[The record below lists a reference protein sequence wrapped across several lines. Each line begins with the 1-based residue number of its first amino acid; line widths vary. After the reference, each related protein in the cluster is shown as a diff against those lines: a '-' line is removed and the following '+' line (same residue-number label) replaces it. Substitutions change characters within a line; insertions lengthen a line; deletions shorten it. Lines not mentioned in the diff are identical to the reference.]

1 MLEVVALGGLGE
13 FGMNML
19 ALTWGETTIV
29 VDAGVMFPDPELLGV
44 DRIIPDLTYLQ
55 QKGRAAA
62 LVLTHGHEDHIGGV
76 PHVLALVDGPIYGTP
91 LTLAMV
97 EPKLEEHGIDGRELI
112 AVKPHDRV
120 TVGPFEIEFIRVTH
134 SIPDCV
140 ALAIHTPAGV
150 IVHTG
155 DFKIDQTPLDGEH
168 FDVHRFAQLGSEGV
182 LALFADST
190 NIDRRGFTGS
200 EREVVD
206 AFEEVFTSAP
216 GKLIV
221 AAFASSIY
229 RMQILVD
236 LAAQFDRKVAFIGRG
251 MIRNSE
257 IAQRLGYLRIP
268 AGVQIRDSQVGD
280 YPAQDVLCLS
290 TGSQG
295 EPMSAL
301 SRIAIDD
308 HRHVKV
314 GPDDT
319 VVLSARSIP
328 GNEKAIGRVINHLA
342 RRGAEVIYEG
352 IKHVHVSGHGSE
364 EELKL
369 MLSLVKPR
377 FFIPVHGEYRQLSQH
392 GRVAARVFEGRD
404 PRPEILLAE
413 NGDILQFDV
422 DGARIAGKAPVG
434 RILIDDTRTGEV
446 GDEVLRD
453 RRHLAEDGLVVPV
466 VAINKQ
472 TGMLEGVPDIITRG
486 FVMENSAG
494 AARGRRAPAGRGR
507 RSGQPRGAHRS
518 GADQGEAA
526 RRAAPL
532 LSETFGTTAVRAAR
546 HHGDLTREWIDGFA
560 PGQRI
565 RRRGAVRG
573 RAASGSSRSPAT
585 SRATRSG
592 SSAPARMPTPPTSPG
607 GSARSSPSC
616 RFSCSA
622 TRPTSVRRRW

>member
-1 MLEVVALGGLGE
+1 MGLIRMLEIVALGGLGE

-55 QKGRAAA
+55 QKGRVAA

-76 PHVLALVDGPIYGTP
+76 AHAVPLVDGPVYGTP
-91 LTLAMV
+91 LTLALV
-97 EPKLEEHGIDGRELI
+97 APKLEEHGIEGTQLVPVR
-112 AVKPHDRV
+112 PRDRV
-120 TVGPFEIEFIRVTH
+120 AVGPFSIEFIRVTH

-155 DFKIDQTPLDGEH
+155 DFKIDQTPIDGEH
-168 FDVHRFAQLGSEGV
+168 FDIHRFAALGAEGV

-200 EREVVD
+200 ELEVVE
-206 AFEEVFTSAP
+206 ACGEIFASAR

-236 LAAQFDRKVAFIGRG
+236 LAAQFDRKIAFVGRG
-251 MIRNSE
+251 MMQNSE
-257 IAQRLGYLRIP
+257 IALRLGHLRIP
-268 AGVQIRDSQVGD
+268 AGMQIRDSEVGS

-290 TGSQG
+290 TGTQG
-295 EPMSAL
+295 EPASAL

-314 GPDDT
+314 GEDDT
-319 VVLSARSIP
+319 VVISARSIP
-328 GNEKAIGRVINHLA
+328 GNEKAIGRVINHLG
-342 RRGAEVIYEG
+342 RRGADVIHEG

-392 GRVAARVFEGRD
+392 ARVARRVFAGAN
-404 PRPEILLAE
+404 PPPAILLAE
-413 NGDILQFDV
+413 NGDVIVFDEA
-422 DGARIAGKAPVG
+422 GGRIAGKATVG
-434 RILIDDTRTGEV
+434 RVLIDDTRTGEV

-472 TGMLEGVPDIITRG
+472 TGALEGVPDIITRG
-486 FVMENSAG
+486 FVMEDSQALLADG
-494 AARGRRAPAGRGR
+494 ARLLSDVVAQTSLEERTDQGLIKEKLRVELRRFFRKRSGRRPFVL
-507 RSGQPRGAHRS
+507 PVIM
-518 GADQGEAA
+518 E
-526 RRAAPL
+526 
-532 LSETFGTTAVRAAR
+532 
-546 HHGDLTREWIDGFA
+546 I
-560 PGQRI
+560 
-565 RRRGAVRG
+565 
-573 RAASGSSRSPAT
+573 
-585 SRATRSG
+585 
-592 SSAPARMPTPPTSPG
+592 
-607 GSARSSPSC
+607 
-616 RFSCSA
+616 
-622 TRPTSVRRRW
+622 

>member
-1 MLEVVALGGLGE
+1 MLEVVPLGGLGE

-19 ALTWGETTIV
+19 ALTLGATTIL

-44 DRIIPDLTYLQ
+44 DRIIPDLAYLQ

-62 LVLTHGHEDHIGGV
+62 LVLTHGHEDHIGAV
-76 PHVLALVDGPIYGTP
+76 PHVAPLVDGPIYATP
-91 LTLAMV
+91 LTLALV
-97 EPKLEEHGIDGRELI
+97 EPKLAEHDLTGANPLVPVRPRE
-112 AVKPHDRV
+112 RV
-120 TVGPFEIEFIRVTH
+120 TVGPFAIEFIRVTH
-134 SIPDCV
+134 SMPDCV
-140 ALAIHTPAGV
+140 ALAIHTPFGV

-155 DFKIDQTPLDGEH
+155 DFKIDQTPIDGEH
-168 FDVHRFAQLGSEGV
+168 FDVHRFAQLGGEGA

-200 EREVVD
+200 ERDVTE
-206 AFEEVFTSAP
+206 AFEEIFSSAT

-236 LAAQFDRKVAFIGRG
+236 LAAQFDRKVAFVGRG
-251 MIRNSE
+251 MIQNSE

-268 AGVQIRDSQVGD
+268 AGVQIRDSDVGN

-308 HRHVKV
+308 HRFVKV
-314 GPDDT
+314 AEDDI
-319 VVLSARSIP
+319 VVISARAIP

-342 RRGAEVIYEG
+342 RRGADVIHEG

-369 MLSLVKPR
+369 MLSLVRPR
-377 FFIPVHGEYRQLSQH
+377 YFIPIHGEYRQLSQH
-392 GRVAARVFEGRD
+392 ARVAKRVFAGRE
-404 PRPEILLAE
+404 PRPETLLVE
-413 NGDILQFDV
+413 NGDVLVFDEA
-422 DGARIAGKAPVG
+422 GARVAGKAPVG
-434 RILIDDTRTGEV
+434 RVLIDDTRTGEV

-472 TGMLEGVPDIITRG
+472 TGALEGLPDIITRG
-486 FVMENSAG
+486 FVMEDSQALLADG
-494 AARGRRAPAGRGR
+494 ARVLSEVIERASVEERTDQGLIKEKLRVELRRFFRKRSGRRPFVL
-507 RSGQPRGAHRS
+507 PVIM
-518 GADQGEAA
+518 E
-526 RRAAPL
+526 
-532 LSETFGTTAVRAAR
+532 
-546 HHGDLTREWIDGFA
+546 I
-560 PGQRI
+560 
-565 RRRGAVRG
+565 
-573 RAASGSSRSPAT
+573 
-585 SRATRSG
+585 
-592 SSAPARMPTPPTSPG
+592 
-607 GSARSSPSC
+607 
-616 RFSCSA
+616 
-622 TRPTSVRRRW
+622 